1 LEEMLNL
8 GPYRCRVIFND
19 VLGLPLV
26 FLHGYMFTGD
36 VWRNIGVLEL
46 LEEKRIPFI
55 ALDMPYGMKSNCS
68 PKTTDPDVNVTV
80 IRDAVHNVFG
90 LAEPVIVGASL
101 GGYIS
106 LKYIVR
112 YSVKGLLLVAPVRS
126 LEEDLTRSYRSLRIP
141 VYIIYGSKDRIVP
154 LGEMQELA
162 SKMPNA
168 KLVIY
173 EDAEH
178 PAYLDHPDK
187 FMKDLLELYEKALH

>member
-1 LEEMLNL
+1 
-8 GPYRCRVIFND
+8 
-19 VLGLPLV
+19 
-26 FLHGYMFTGD
+26 MFTGD